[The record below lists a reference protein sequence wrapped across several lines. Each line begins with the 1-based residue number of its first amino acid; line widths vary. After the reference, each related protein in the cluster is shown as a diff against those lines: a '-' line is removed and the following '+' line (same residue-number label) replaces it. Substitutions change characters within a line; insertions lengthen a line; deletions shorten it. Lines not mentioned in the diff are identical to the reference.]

1 MEGAVIFGFGLLA
14 AGLFFCW
21 LARRLWKYRHSGSIS
36 LLEAA
41 ILKAT
46 GEEPLPRTKIDSWLH
61 DFQMVM
67 LALFGILLVAFSIYG
82 LFEEAGLT

>member
-1 MEGAVIFGFGLLA
+1 MEGAVIFGLGLLA

-21 LARRLWKYRHSGSIS
+21 LAWRLWTYRDGGLVN

-46 GEEPLPRTKIDSWLH
+46 GEEPLPSTKFDHWLH
-61 DFQMVM
+61 HFQMVM
-67 LALFGILLVAFSIYG
+67 SGFFGMLLTAVSIYG
-82 LFEEAGLT
+82 LLEEAGLI

>member
-1 MEGAVIFGFGLLA
+1 MIFGLGLLA

-21 LARRLWKYRHSGSIS
+21 LAWRLWTYRDGGSIS

-46 GEEPLPRTKIDSWLH
+46 GEEPLPRIKFDRWLH
-61 DFQMVM
+61 DLQMVM
-67 LALFGILLVAFSIYG
+67 SAIFGVLLTAVSIYG
-82 LFEEAGLT
+82 LLEEAGLT

>member
-1 MEGAVIFGFGLLA
+1 MIFGVGLLA

-21 LARRLWKYRHSGSIS
+21 LAWRLWKYRDGGSIS

-46 GEEPLPRTKIDSWLH
+46 SEEPLPRTKFDSWLH
-61 DFQMVM
+61 HFQMVIS
-67 LALFGILLVAFSIYG
+67 AIFGILLVAVSVYG

>member
-1 MEGAVIFGFGLLA
+1 MIFGLGLLA

-21 LARRLWKYRHSGSIS
+21 LAWWLWTYRDGGSIS

-41 ILKAT
+41 ILKAV
-46 GEEPLPRTKIDSWLH
+46 GEEPLPRTKFDRWLH

-67 LALFGILLVAFSIYG
+67 SAIFGILLTSVSIYG
-82 LFEEAGLT
+82 LLEEAGLT

>member
-1 MEGAVIFGFGLLA
+1 MIFGLGLLA

-21 LARRLWKYRHSGSIS
+21 LAWRLWTYRDGGSIS

-41 ILKAT
+41 ILKAA
-46 GEEPLPRTKIDSWLH
+46 GDEPLPRTKFDRWLH

-67 LALFGILLVAFSIYG
+67 SAIFGILLTSVSIYG
-82 LFEEAGLT
+82 LLEEAGLT

>member
-1 MEGAVIFGFGLLA
+1 MIFGLGLLA

-21 LARRLWKYRHSGSIS
+21 LAWSLRKYRDGGSIS

-46 GEEPLPRTKIDSWLH
+46 GEEPLPRTKFDSWLH

-67 LALFGILLVAFSIYG
+67 FALFGVLLVAVSVYG